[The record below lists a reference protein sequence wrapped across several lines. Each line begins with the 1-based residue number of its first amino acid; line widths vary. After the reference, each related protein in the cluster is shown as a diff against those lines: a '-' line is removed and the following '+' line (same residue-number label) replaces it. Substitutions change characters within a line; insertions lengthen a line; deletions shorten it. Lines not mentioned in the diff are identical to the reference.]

1 MATNNDFKKFM
12 FHDVVLQY
20 PRLDQTYRY
29 DNQKG
34 GSEPV
39 PPSANSAKWSVGFM
53 VSSEEAKKI
62 WSDLQ
67 AHYNDCKTRNPSLGN
82 FEAVFGMQKRDDG
95 TVVFKASKNGTK
107 KDGTVNQPPKV
118 LNGDL
123 IDLPDK
129 KIWSGSVG
137 TLRLWAWPNHSPSS
151 NQYGISL
158 WLDTVQVTK
167 AVYKTDDDFTKKKME
182 VEGQP
187 EQPAQNSIEADFKP
201 VSKQTDTFQAP
212 PSTTPSQA
220 SFDTAS
226 TSSIPDFDDEIP
238 F

>member
-1 MATNNDFKKFM
+1 M
-12 FHDVVLQY
+12 
-20 PRLDQTYRY
+20 
-29 DNQKG
+29 
-34 GSEPV
+34 
-39 PPSANSAKWSVGFM
+39 
-53 VSSEEAKKI
+53 
-62 WSDLQ
+62 
-67 AHYNDCKTRNPSLGN
+67 
-82 FEAVFGMQKRDDG
+82 
-95 TVVFKASKNGTK
+95 
-107 KDGTVNQPPKV
+107 
-118 LNGDL
+118 
-123 IDLPDK
+123 PDK

-201 VSKQTDTFQAP
+201 VSKQTDTYQAP

-226 TSSIPDFDDEIP
+226 TTSIPDFDDEIP